1 MTDQPGVEVPETSS
15 TSEKLCKW
23 PGGCS
28 RPAKKKEPGTPGRK
42 SEYCDDPDHTPLKA
56 VRWREKYEDKSA
68 SATVVVPDDL
78 SEMPY
83 TAAVAEAQTAETS
96 VTVLMSRLLE
106 VLPGH
111 LQAVQAA
118 GDPQLASLQV
128 TNAQNKSRLAV
139 AEAEAKYGDEH
150 ELRLAAEEKQR
161 KLKERVEE
169 ATAAVLEAD
178 ELREQAEQAS
188 EQDRSTAAM
197 MFALAVLASREQQTA
212 AVRATEEISAAHAAA
227 DERARTAEESARAT
241 VEEVRAKT
249 ADEIRAAR
257 DEATR
262 TVEQAKAAAETRVQ
276 KHRAEMEKT
285 VAEARAAAQERVD
298 EIEGKLREVQ
308 EDATE
313 RIAATQAETAE
324 HKAAAAASKEL
335 AEEAKTAR
343 REAIEEHL
351 RQTTQ
356 LHKQHEEDR
365 NRLLEELRQNREFG
379 TQQAEAAKA
388 SERARATAQRRVER
402 LEKDL
407 RAAHDKL
414 RKAEGSTAA
423 EETRGR
429 DRVTVPVG
437 DNDAIPG
444 QPTIVDDSGLPVDE
458 GSGQ

>member
-1 MTDQPGVEVPETSS
+1 MTDQPGAEAPETSS

-28 RPAKKKEPGTPGRK
+28 RPVKKKEPGTPGRK
-42 SEYCDDPDHTPLKA
+42 SEYCDDTEHTPLKA
-56 VRWREKYEDKSA
+56 VRWREKYEDKGTSV
-68 SATVVVPDDL
+68 TVVVPDDL

-83 TAAVAEAQTAETS
+83 TVAVAEAQTAETS

-106 VLPGH
+106 LLPGH

-178 ELREQAEQAS
+178 ELRGQAVQAS

-197 MFALAVLASREQQTA
+197 MFALAVFASREQQTT
-212 AVRATEEISAAHAAA
+212 AVRAAEETGAAHAAA
-227 DERARTAEESARAT
+227 DERARTAEEAARAE
-241 VEEVRAKT
+241 VEAIRGET
-249 ADEIRAAR
+249 ADEIKAAR

-262 TVEQAKAAAETRVQ
+262 EVEQAKTAADTRVEE
-276 KHRAEMEKT
+276 HRAEMQET
-285 VAEARAAAQERVD
+285 VAEARAAAQQRVD

-308 EDATE
+308 EDATG
-313 RIAATQAETAE
+313 RIAAAQAKTAE
-324 HKAAAAASKEL
+324 HKAAASASKEL
-335 AEEAKTAR
+335 AEEAKKAR

-356 LHKQHEEDR
+356 LHQQHEKDR
-365 NRLLEELRQNREFG
+365 GRLLEELNQSREFG
-379 TQQAEAAKA
+379 AQQAAAAQA
-388 SERARATAQRRVER
+388 SEKARAAAQRRVDR

-407 RAAHDKL
+407 RAAEGKL
-414 RKAEGSTAA
+414 RKAAGSAAA
-423 EETRGR
+423 EESRGR
-429 DRVTVPVG
+429 DQVTMPVDG
-437 DNDAIPG
+437 DDSMPG
-444 QPTIVDDSGLPVDE
+444 QSAIVDESGRPVAE
-458 GSGQ
+458 GERP